1 MREKEIYPCGWWN
14 KEQRAAV
21 ENMVAGVVGCV
32 YGNLSSGL
40 KYDQQIPRTSNQS
53 RTLTTTESIQKQ
65 SPHFQRLV
73 AVLKFVNTAAPYVV
87 VGVLTRWEKGES
99 TISGCRSCYGS
110 RLASSAGFTMS
121 FSRMGGGVS
130 SGILGISS
138 DCDDRDGVLYS
149 RRAVSGGGRA
159 LYRGVDDVE

>member
-1 MREKEIYPCGWWN
+1 LRGLLPSDEKKKKMREKEIYPCGWWN
-14 KEQRAAV
+14 KEQRAVV
-21 ENMVAGVVGCV
+21 ENMVTGAVGCV

-99 TISGCRSCYGS
+99 TIMQRVPILLWITTGQLGGFYDVILTYGWRSLLWHSWY
-110 RLASSAGFTMS
+110 
-121 FSRMGGGVS
+121 
-130 SGILGISS
+130 IQ
-138 DCDDRDGVLYS
+138 
-149 RRAVSGGGRA
+149 
-159 LYRGVDDVE
+159 